1 MSAVGSLSL
10 LDFVRGNRASSAT
23 IMATVGVSSFLL
35 ALLSGVLYGFWE
47 DAAARTAAE
56 GASLAERLGGELL
69 VSSMLYLVVLA
80 LACVA
85 LVLIIRN
92 AFLASMQNRVHQ
104 LGLLATVGATPRQ
117 MRSLLLREALVLS
130 MAPAAIGIALG
141 TLAAGVFI
149 NAAIEAA
156 RQAGVGSGGLAAF
169 RCSPLLLLAVAALV
183 LLTVTV
189 SAGIPARKLAR
200 TSPLAAV
207 AGAPE
212 AAPARPGRAGL
223 IARLFGVEGELT
235 SGSLRQRR
243 GALRSASL
251 AIGLAFLA
259 LGLFLSFMT
268 VSRMSVDQT
277 YYERYGIAWDLVV
290 DVPDASAAE
299 LEEVARGLAAQA
311 EEAVVDKSDAG
322 MRLYLKARAGAEP
335 SLWAAAEEALESAGH
350 AEFSLVDMDADR
362 VRADAVWVGYA
373 AVVGG
378 FCGILALIGVA
389 GVVTQAVGFV
399 YQRKREFARLRS
411 LGMTPGGVFKMLGVE
426 GLLTVAR
433 PLALTLPLVVAGALA
448 LALLGRQ
455 PLGGFLAAFP
465 YGVLLSYVAV
475 VALVVVAANAL
486 GALRLVRGDLAE
498 ALRDDALA

>member
-223 IARLFGVEGELT
+223 IARLFGVEGELA

-251 AIGLAFLA
+251 SIGLAFLA

-290 DVPDASAAE
+290 DVPEATAAE
-299 LEEVARGLAAQA
+299 VAHGLAAQV
-311 EEAVVDKSDAG
+311 EETVVDKSDAG

-399 YQRKREFARLRS
+399 FQRKREFARRRS

>member
-1 MSAVGSLSL
+1 MSSVGGLL
-10 LDFVRGNRASSAT
+10 MLDFVRGNRASSAT
-23 IMATVGVSSFLL
+23 IMATVGVSALLL
-35 ALLSGVLYGFWE
+35 ALLSGVLYGFWA

-69 VSSMLYLVVLA
+69 VSGVLYLVVLA

-130 MAPAAIGIALG
+130 AVPAIVGIALG
-141 TLAAGVFI
+141 TLAAALFTD
-149 NAAIEAA
+149 AAIEAA
-156 RQAGVGSGGLAAF
+156 QRAGVGSGGLVAF
-169 RCSPLLLLAVAALV
+169 RCPPLLVLAVAALV
-183 LLTVTV
+183 LATVTV
-189 SAGIPARKLAR
+189 SAGIPARRLAR

-212 AAPARPGRAGL
+212 AAPSRAARPAP
-223 IARLFGVEGELT
+223 IARLFGVEGELA
-235 SGSLRQRR
+235 GESLRQRR

-277 YYERYGIAWDLVV
+277 YYERYGIPWDLVV
-290 DVPDASAAE
+290 DVPEATAAE
-299 LEEVARGLAAQA
+299 LEGVAQGLDAQA
-311 EEAVVDKSDAG
+311 EESVVDASDAG
-322 MRLYLKARAGAEP
+322 MRLYLKARPGAEA
-335 SLWAAAEEALESAGH
+335 SLRTAAEGALESAGH
-350 AEFSLVDMDADR
+350 AGFSLVDMDADR
-362 VRADAVWVGYA
+362 ARADAVWAGYA

-378 FCGILALIGVA
+378 FCGILALVGIA
-389 GVVTQAVGFV
+389 GVVTQSVGFV

-411 LGMTPGGVFKMLGVE
+411 LGLTPGGVFTMLGIE

-433 PLALTLPLVVAGALA
+433 PVALALPLVVAGALA

-455 PLGGFLAAFP
+455 PIGGFLAAFP
-465 YGVLLSYVAV
+465 YGALLSYVAV

-486 GALRLVRGDLAE
+486 GAWRLVRCDLAQ
-498 ALRDDALA
+498 ALKDDALA

>member
-1 MSAVGSLSL
+1 MSPVGGRLM

-23 IMATVGVSSFLL
+23 IMATVGVSAFLL

-56 GASLAERLGGELL
+56 GASLVERLGGELL

-141 TLAAGVFI
+141 TLAAGVFT

-207 AGAPE
+207 AWGVPGSSRASSGWKGSWPADPCGSAGAPC
-212 AAPARPGRAGL
+212 AR
-223 IARLFGVEGELT
+223 RLSP
-235 SGSLRQRR
+235 SGWRFSRW
-243 GALRSASL
+243 GSSSRS
-251 AIGLAFLA
+251 
-259 LGLFLSFMT
+259 
-268 VSRMSVDQT
+268 
-277 YYERYGIAWDLVV
+277 
-290 DVPDASAAE
+290 
-299 LEEVARGLAAQA
+299 
-311 EEAVVDKSDAG
+311 
-322 MRLYLKARAGAEP
+322 
-335 SLWAAAEEALESAGH
+335 
-350 AEFSLVDMDADR
+350 
-362 VRADAVWVGYA
+362 
-373 AVVGG
+373 
-378 FCGILALIGVA
+378 
-389 GVVTQAVGFV
+389 
-399 YQRKREFARLRS
+399 
-411 LGMTPGGVFKMLGVE
+411 
-426 GLLTVAR
+426 
-433 PLALTLPLVVAGALA
+433 
-448 LALLGRQ
+448 
-455 PLGGFLAAFP
+455 
-465 YGVLLSYVAV
+465 
-475 VALVVVAANAL
+475 
-486 GALRLVRGDLAE
+486 
-498 ALRDDALA
+498 